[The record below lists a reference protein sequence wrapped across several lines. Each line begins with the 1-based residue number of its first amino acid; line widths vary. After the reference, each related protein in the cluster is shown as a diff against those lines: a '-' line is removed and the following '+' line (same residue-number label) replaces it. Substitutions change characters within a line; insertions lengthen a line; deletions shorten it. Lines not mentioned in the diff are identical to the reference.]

1 MQSQASNIT
10 DSAVVDMT
18 TRAVTVANQFSG
30 VMRVMNTTANG
41 LSVQGLECGSC
52 WLSQDLTNA
61 FAEQNGTRQFVVAV
75 TNHHVVGGSRT
86 VNCNYHF
93 NNIPVLAYVV
103 VTDHQNDIAL
113 LAMDVTDLQA
123 RAQGRFD
130 VQDIL
135 MPASDVEFSPASTM
149 KCQCVGFPFGRDG
162 ITVTSGVLGAYTM
175 TGQKLNIVASIPV
188 NPGNS
193 GGCAV
198 YKGGV
203 MGTNT
208 AVSTMG
214 LNNETYITPVRYA
227 LALASMLRMP
237 QLRQTLNAQY
247 VQHFDA
253 HAHTSGCLGFKECG
267 TPLNTQ
273 EWLEKH
279 AGVGDHVL
287 YERLGSHT
295 CSSEVDVTP
304 CADCVAG
311 RPTPNCA
318 PSMTLRAFPTQ
329 WNKMHTWCPSGVFA
343 AVNAQYKQAGFQ
355 SPYPAATRSGV
366 FVTKVY
372 KHEPALQAG
381 DYIMGVR
388 APGNDIS
395 PIDSFGMI
403 PNGRPYHTV
412 IEFNP
417 YQPVKL
423 YVARKGEE
431 NVLEIEYTYTTVS
444 LDKLPNVHSAT
455 LGPALQPIQIGGV
468 MLQPLSTELATRFK
482 HTKYLDEMA
491 NELVFVVVNVVPNTP
506 EWMVLHVTPGSLCT
520 KVNHVKFCEQ
530 PNLVGNTP
538 KAAMETAMKNAF
550 TDGYISLT
558 FETRNMKTGKMR
570 EVCQMHLMKPQAA
583 QTPNMGAMMQQ
594 FSECLHV

>member
-1 MQSQASNIT
+1 MLKAVSNIT
-10 DSAVVDMT
+10 ESALVDMT
-18 TRAVTVANQFSG
+18 TKSVNVENQFSG

-41 LSVQGLECGSC
+41 ASVQGLECGSC

-61 FAEQNGTRQFVVAV
+61 FCELNDTRQFAVAV

-93 NNIPVLAYVV
+93 NNIPVLAYVI

-130 VQDIL
+130 VDDIL

-149 KCQCVGFPFGRDG
+149 KCQCVGFPFGRSG

-203 MGTNT
+203 MGINT

-214 LNNETYITPVRYA
+214 LNNETFITPVRYA
-227 LALASMLRMP
+227 LALAPMMRMP
-237 QLRQTLNAQY
+237 EVRQTLNVQHA
-247 VQHFDA
+247 QHFDDHA
-253 HAHTSGCLGFKECG
+253 HASGCLGFKECG

-279 AGVGDHVL
+279 SGVGDHVL
-287 YERLGSHT
+287 YERLASHT
-295 CSSEVDVTP
+295 CGAEIDVTP

-311 RPTPNCA
+311 EPVHTCA
-318 PSMTLRAFPTQ
+318 PSIALRAFPAQ
-329 WNKMHTWCPSGVFA
+329 WNKLHNWCPSGVFA
-343 AVNAQYKQAGFQ
+343 SVNAEYMQAGFE

-366 FVTKVY
+366 FVTKVHD
-372 KHEPALQAG
+372 HEPALQAG

-388 APGNDIS
+388 TPGNDIL
-395 PIDSFGMI
+395 PIDSFGMM
-403 PNGRPYHTV
+403 PNGRPYHT
-412 IEFNP
+412 ELQFNP
-417 YQPVKL
+417 LKPVKL
-423 YVARKGEE
+423 YVARKGEQS
-431 NVLEIEYTYTTVS
+431 VLEIEYTYKTVS
-444 LDKLPNVHSAT
+444 LEKLPNVHSAA
-455 LGPALQPIQIGGV
+455 LGPALNPFQIGGV
-468 MLQPLSTELATRFK
+468 MMQPLSSELATRFG
-482 HTKYLDEMA
+482 HAEYLDEKA
-491 NELVFVVVNVVPNTP
+491 DELVFVVVNVVPNTP
-506 EWMVLHVTPGSLCT
+506 EWMVLHITPGSLCT
-520 KVNHVKFCEQ
+520 KVNHAKFIEQ
-530 PNLVGNTP
+530 PNMLGKTP
-538 KAAMETAMKNAF
+538 QAAIETAMKNAVS
-550 TDGYISLT
+550 DGYISLT
-558 FETRNMKTGKMR
+558 FETRNMKTGKMK
-570 EVCQMHLMKPQAA
+570 EVCQVHLLKPMEAS
-583 QTPNMGAMMQQ
+583 QTPMGSMTQQ
-594 FSECLHV
+594 FKERLHV